1 MTFGE
6 KLKLL
11 RLSRGLTQEELACRV
26 GTKKQSI
33 SRYENSDREPGIRTA
48 QALADALGVSLPELS
63 GAQNAPL
70 PDNVLPMPVMRRV
83 PLIGTIAC
91 GLPIFAEENVE
102 GEVSVPE
109 HVTADFAL
117 RCKGDSMINARI
129 HDGDVVYI
137 RQQDTVENGQI
148 AAVLIGEEATL
159 KRFNYKAATRT
170 LILSP
175 ANDAYEPLVFVG
187 EQISEVR
194 VLGRAVAFTGLI
206 H

>member
-11 RLSRGLTQEELACRV
+11 RCTHGLTQEELARRI
-26 GTKKQSI
+26 GTQKQSI
-33 SRYENSDREPGIRTA
+33 SRYENSDRMPGLKTA
-48 QALADALGVSLPELS
+48 QALAEALGVSLPELS
-63 GAQNAPL
+63 DASTVLL
-70 PDNVLPMPVMRRV
+70 PDNVIPMPLMRKV

-91 GLPIFAEENVE
+91 GQPIFAEENIE

-109 HVTADFAL
+109 QVSADFAL

-137 RQQDTVENGQI
+137 RHQDTVENGQI

-159 KRFNYKAATRT
+159 KRFNYNAANRT

-175 ANDAYEPLVFVG
+175 ANEAYEPLVFVG

-194 VLGRAVAFTGLI
+194 VLGRAVAFTAQI

>member
-109 HVTADFAL
+109 HVLADFAL

-159 KRFNYKAATRT
+159 KRFNYKASSRT